1 MLKLRKV
8 VVRLETAL
16 RYELIKAI
24 PELNNQVF
32 PTNAPESATKPYL
45 VYMRSGTT
53 LTKTLQGYTGQED
66 LSFVFNIMAP
76 KYSDMSRIRQKVKEM
91 LLGLPKTTIGG
102 SNRYFVEDLSINTI
116 DEQFEHQLGVNRGIV
131 DFTIYFK
138 KENE

>member
-1 MLKLRKV
+1 M
-8 VVRLETAL
+8 ETAL
-16 RYELIKAI
+16 RYELIQAI

-32 PTNAPESATKPYL
+32 PTNAPEVATKPYL
-45 VYMRSGTT
+45 VYMRSGTA

-76 KYSDMSRIRQKVKEM
+76 KYSDMSRIRNKVKE
-91 LLGLPKTTIGG
+91 LLLSFPKTVIGNG
-102 SNRYFVEDLSINTI
+102 NRYFVEDLSINTI
-116 DEQFEHQLGVNRGIV
+116 DEQYEHQLGVNRGIV